1 MKIITEATLRAEMKF
16 WEGIQ
21 SERETD
27 VIAARLGT
35 RRECEENIYWA
46 ARAAGAVEAISE
58 LLAFKTTEAE
68 AGA

>member
-1 MKIITEATLRAEMKF
+1 MKIVTEATLRAEMKF

-21 SERETD
+21 AEREAD
-27 VIAARLGT
+27 VIAARP
-35 RRECEENIYWA
+35 RAQREREEEIYWA

-68 AGA
+68 VIA